1 MICVW
6 NGGKEMLF
14 QIKMGQKRDLELDV
28 QDNERNKPE
37 SKRLKVD
44 VKDCSRCGEC
54 KSLDQYSVNRIKAD
68 GLRGYC
74 KACANDLDKTYR
86 STQDGFLNA
95 LVGSARRRTKQR
107 KKKGRNHE
115 FTLTLAKLK
124 NLIMIQNGKCS
135 ISGAVLVF
143 KPYSDN
149 QASVDRIDNNIGYVD
164 GNCRLVCLE
173 FNTSVKWSRKILLDA
188 IAISGIPPENFGNEI
203 SDLET
208 VQKRNFNNT
217 VYKRWKVLESDGIRT
232 VFCHYCSK
240 TKLREN
246 FNKSISEGCK
256 SCRAQFRQR
265 NYSTWRGAL
274 QRLIDNAKSH
284 TELRNKRRK
293 EDDQTKCTLTYLQLV
308 SILKAQG
315 GMCAYSRV
323 AMSPRMGDWKVS
335 LERKDIN
342 EGYAASNVC
351 LVCQRFNAIDNTAQA
366 EGPVEGSGGWSREKF
381 LRFAA
386 LVTV

>member
-1 MICVW
+1 
-6 NGGKEMLF
+6 
-14 QIKMGQKRDLELDV
+14 MGQKRNLGDLEV
-28 QDNERNKPE
+28 QYNESDEPGQ
-37 SKRLKVD
+37 KRLKVD
-44 VKDCSRCGEC
+44 VKDCSKCGES
-54 KSLDQYSVNRIKAD
+54 KLLDKFSMDRKTAD
-68 GLRGYC
+68 GLRRNC
-74 KACANDLDKTYR
+74 KACNRDAQKAHLN
-86 STQDGFLNA
+86 TQPGFLRQ
-95 LVGSARRRTKQR
+95 LVSRAHSHTQERNN
-107 KKKGRNHE
+107 KGRDHKC
-115 FTLTLAKLK
+115 TLTVPKLNK
-124 NLIMIQNGKCS
+124 LVTDQNGKCA

-143 KPYSDN
+143 QTFSDN
-149 QASVDRIDNNIGYVD
+149 QASVDRIDNNKGYVD

-173 FNTSVKWSRKILLDA
+173 FNTSVKWSRKLLVESILL
-188 IAISGIPPENFGNEI
+188 SGIPPENFE
-203 SDLET
+203 DET
-208 VQKRNFNNT
+208 SG
-217 VYKRWKVLESDGIRT
+217 LESVLPKGHRKGTILRKWTVLTENGIET
-232 VFCHYCSK
+232 VFCHHCSETRPRQDFYK
-240 TKLREN
+240 Q
-246 FNKSISEGCK
+246 ISDGCK
-256 SCRAQFRQR
+256 ACNIQRVQQRQ
-265 NYSTWRGAL
+265 STWRGAL
-274 QRLIDNAKSH
+274 QVLLTSAEQSTSR
-284 TELRNKRRK
+284 RNKNRK